1 MKVVLR
7 KIGENLGIIISER
20 NIKTLGLK
28 AGDKVEVKIQ
38 PEPFVRETQNVRPRY
53 SLEELISESNET
65 SSLGEKEFV
74 DWSRSCPIGKEYW

>member
-20 NIKTLGLK
+20 NIKALGLK

-38 PEPFVRETQNVRPRY
+38 PEPLARETQNVRPRY

-65 SSLGEKEFV
+65 SLGEKELV
-74 DWSRSCPIGKEYW
+74 GWSCSCPAGKEYW